1 MRMSNVLPYY
11 LGYLTPLSV
20 VVGYALGGAWS
31 FQTLF
36 WVYAIIPVIDV
47 LVGRDRRGLPEHE
60 ALARSRALAYRVP
73 LWLYPPLQGGL
84 LVWALWT
91 VANQPLS
98 AVELTGLTISL
109 GVANGVIG
117 ITVAH
122 ELMHR
127 RGAFERGLAEALMTS
142 VSYTHF
148 LIEHVHGHHRGVAT
162 PGDPATARLGEGFYA
177 FLPRCVAGS
186 LASAWRIERARLA
199 RRGQRR
205 ASPRNRMLRY
215 AAIQAVLYGVVA
227 LAFGAIGV
235 AVFLAQAAVAAFLL
249 EAINY
254 IEHYGLER
262 RALGD
267 GRFEPVSA
275 RHSWDSDHRI
285 TNWFLFELA
294 RHADHHL
301 NAGRPYPALRSNA
314 ESPQLPAGYAATFL
328 LAMVPPLWRRVMD
341 PRVAAWR
348 ATP

>member
-11 LGYLTPLSV
+11 LGYLAPLSV
-20 VVGYALGGAWS
+20 VVGYALGGAWT
-31 FQTLF
+31 FQTFFLI
-36 WVYAIIPVIDV
+36 YAIIPAIDAV
-47 LVGRDRRGLPEHE
+47 MGRERRS
-60 ALARSRALAYRVP
+60 LAVAEVESRSRALAYRLP
-73 LWLYPPLQGGL
+73 LWLYAPLQGGL

-91 VANQPLS
+91 VANRPMS
-98 AVELTGLTISL
+98 AIDLTGLTISL
-109 GVANGVIG
+109 AVANGAIG

-127 RGAFERGLAEALMTS
+127 PGAFERALAEALMTS

-148 LIEHVHGHHRGVAT
+148 IIEHVHGHHLSVAT

-186 LASAWRIERARLA
+186 LASAWRIERGRLA
-199 RRGQRR
+199 RRGQAC
-205 ASPRNRMLRY
+205 ASPHNRMLRY
-215 AAIQAVLYGVVA
+215 AAIQAVLYSAVA

-235 AVFLAQAAVAAFLL
+235 AVFLAQAALAAFLL
-249 EAINY
+249 EVINY

-262 RALGD
+262 RSLGD

-275 RHSWDSDHRI
+275 RHSWDSNHRI
-285 TNWFLFELA
+285 SNWFLFELA

-301 NAGRPYPALRSNA
+301 NPDRPYSALRSNA
-314 ESPQLPAGYAATFL
+314 ESPKLPAGYAATFV
-328 LAMVPPLWRRVMD
+328 LALVPPLWHRVMD
-341 PRVAAWR
+341 RRVAAWR